1 MRPYAERFAEGRQEL
16 AHWLT
21 QGTLK
26 YREDIARGVARR
38 VPPCEQSER
47 MKREKSRDL
56 FSKGVAH
63 EFEELAGCL

>member
-1 MRPYAERFAEGRQEL
+1 M
-16 AHWLT
+16 
-21 QGTLK
+21 QGKLK
-26 YREDIARGVARR
+26 YREDIARGEARR